1 VAHPGVAIVSSAAST
16 VLPLSII
23 TAQDVPM

>member
-1 VAHPGVAIVSSAAST
+1 VAHPGVAIVSPAAST

-23 TAQDVPM
+23 TARDVPM